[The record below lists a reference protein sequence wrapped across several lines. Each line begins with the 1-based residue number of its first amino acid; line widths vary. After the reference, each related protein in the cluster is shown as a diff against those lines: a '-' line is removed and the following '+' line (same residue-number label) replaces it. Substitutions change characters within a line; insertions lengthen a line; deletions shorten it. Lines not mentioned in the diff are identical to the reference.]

1 MNRSRDK
8 GNRIEREMVHRHLD
22 NGVFAERVPL
32 SGSAGGSFSGDL
44 RIGEL
49 RGEVK
54 ARQAGQ
60 GFKTLERWL
69 GDNDLLFLRRDRA
82 EPIVVMEWQTYMQI
96 MREREGLYDDE
107 QTDRGEPQQCGIIYG
122 ADNASGQES
131 DFLKCP

>member
-1 MNRSRDK
+1 MHPSKNK
-8 GNRIEREMVHRHLD
+8 GNRIEREMVHRYLD

-44 RIGEL
+44 RIGSL

-54 ARQAGQ
+54 ARRAGQ

-69 GDNDLLFLRRDRA
+69 GGNDLLFLRRDRA

-96 MREREGLYDDE
+96 MREREGLYGDE
-107 QTDRGEPQQCGIIYG
+107 KTYRGEPQQCGIIYG